1 MAGKCLGPT
10 ALTMTAGAVLAFG
23 ISTAASA
30 ATLTTAIGLSTSEV
44 QPVPYPPRPAEQVN
58 TIGQDQVNTIDQN
71 QKQGNNIRLENRGR
85 HHRNCREG
93 CRNCGGNC
101 GGGGCGRSGRSCGPR
116 AVAGKHAVAGRQLP
130 FTGAPMGAMAALGG
144 GLLAVGATGTLISVR
159 RRRSASAE

>member
-10 ALTMTAGAVLAFG
+10 ALTVTAGAVLAFG

-30 ATLTTAIGLSTSEV
+30 ATLTTVTGLSAPAV

-58 TIGQDQVNTIDQN
+58 TVAQDQVNTIDQN
-71 QKQGNNIRLENRGR
+71 QKQGNHIRLENRRR
-85 HHRNCREG
+85 HHRNCAEG

-101 GGGGCGRSGRSCGPR
+101 GGGGCGRSCGPR
-116 AVAGKHAVAGRQLP
+116 AVAGKQLP
-130 FTGAPMGAMAALGG
+130 FTGAPMETMAALGG